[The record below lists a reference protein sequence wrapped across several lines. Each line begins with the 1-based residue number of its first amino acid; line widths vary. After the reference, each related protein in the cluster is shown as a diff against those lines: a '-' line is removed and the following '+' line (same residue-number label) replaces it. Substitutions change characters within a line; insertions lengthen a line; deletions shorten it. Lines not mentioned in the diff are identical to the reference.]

1 MGYRASAS
9 KGGKSKT
16 GKGQSAAAKHAYHL
30 RAGYAVGRDG
40 PREDLAASGHGH
52 MPALATD
59 DPAAFWLA
67 SDSFERANGTLFR
80 ELQLNL
86 PSELTLAQQQE
97 VLKSY
102 CARLFDAERLPH
114 SWAIHRHT
122 NGGEPVLG
130 ENDHAHLMVSE
141 TMTDDFSRPA
151 AQHFKRYNP
160 KRPEAGGAKKT
171 RSLKPKAW
179 LMEARAA
186 WAEEVNRGLVAA
198 GHKPRFDHRSKNVR
212 QGEALRLGDLREAAR
227 LDTPTQTHEGP
238 RIAGMRRRVA
248 AEKVALEDLPDYAQE
263 VIEKNDRVRQLA
275 SEWLV
280 QVEQMTDAELAEHF
294 ADELSPGGHV
304 AAWMGAQHA
313 QAHED
318 NRQRD
323 VAAAIAAGELE
334 LLGLAQAEAAER
346 ATELAELIEQEQND
360 QQAALLSIER
370 VQAHSAALIE
380 HREQERRR
388 ADTELREVR
397 AELQGAQEEAERLR
411 AALAAPQPRCVTV
424 ALELRDRARGAAERA
439 EQWRQDH
446 PVRALLGKFI
456 EPEPVRLARERQEAF
471 SMSPERAE
479 GIKWQEQ
486 RAEQRERLAGLQERL
501 QGLQEAA
508 RTAEVR
514 VMAREPLAALQE
526 RLQAAVGELERL
538 EPRMTHDDRHSAQR
552 RRTKLVEAF
561 NWSPSKENLAVAC
574 IEARELLEPA
584 RALAQRG
591 DKERVK
597 ELVTES
603 LRDLHLATAASS
615 ARGASDEQ
623 RDRLFALCDEVRAIS
638 EPLERRRATHDWPA
652 LEEAQKLRETAR
664 ELRREGEGLS
674 DELSRQREL
683 QREMRAHSRT
693 DGRPRG
699 PRLG

>member
-30 RAGYAVGRDG
+30 RADGYAVGRDG

-52 MPALATD
+52 MPACATD

-238 RIAGMRRRVA
+238 RIAGMRRRVEA
-248 AEKVALEDLPDYAQE
+248 KKVALDDLPHYAQK

-346 ATELAELIEQEQND
+346 ATELAELIEQEQDD

-370 VQAHSAALIE
+370 EQAHGAALIE
-380 HREQERRR
+380 NSPMRRLEQTR
-388 ADTELREVR
+388 ACIE
-397 AELQGAQEEAERLR
+397 QLR
-411 AALAAPQPRCVTV
+411 ARVEAPDPAVIGEVLV
-424 ALELRDRARGAAERA
+424 ARKAVEKLDADAKA
-439 EQWRQDH
+439 WRKAH
-446 PVRALLGKFI
+446 PVRAWLAGG
-456 EPEPVRLARERQEAF
+456 ETAHERTAREAKEAYTA
-471 SMSPERAE
+471 SP
-479 GIKWQEQ
+479 
-486 RAEQRERLAGLQERL
+486 
-501 QGLQEAA
+501 
-508 RTAEVR
+508 
-514 VMAREPLAALQE
+514 
-526 RLQAAVGELERL
+526 
-538 EPRMTHDDRHSAQR
+538 
-552 RRTKLVEAF
+552 KLVEVRAVLAERRRDRAELEELEKQLPDLERAAGIEPKADQDERSRSLLQLGASDLRKAAGTME
-561 NWSPSKENLAVAC
+561 NHAMRCPYELREALHELRRQIAQELRQIEQLIKSPPPPVEAAELRRHASERYGEARGWRDAQDAALAVAQA
-574 IEARELLEPA
+574 EQLREREQM
-584 RALAQRG
+584 RQQ
-591 DKERVK
+591 
-597 ELVTES
+597 
-603 LRDLHLATAASS
+603 
-615 ARGASDEQ
+615 ASD
-623 RDRLFALCDEVRAIS
+623 A
-638 EPLERRRATHDWPA
+638 PKP
-652 LEEAQKLRETAR
+652 
-664 ELRREGEGLS
+664 
-674 DELSRQREL
+674 
-683 QREMRAHSRT
+683 
-693 DGRPRG
+693 RPRG
-699 PRLG
+699 PGL

>member
-16 GKGQSAAAKHAYHL
+16 GKGQGQSAAAKHAYHL
-30 RAGYAVGRDG
+30 RADGYAVGRDG

-52 MPALATD
+52 MPAFAAD
-59 DPAAFWLA
+59 DPPGFWLA

-238 RIAGMRRRVA
+238 RIAGMRRRVEA
-248 AEKVALEDLPDYAQE
+248 KKVALDDLPHYAQK

-360 QQAALLSIER
+360 QQTALLAIEREQVHGAALVEWVARARARVIELR
-370 VQAHSAALIE
+370 PAAVRPPAVDRAYELRRQADQAAAEANATEQARQRWRQEHPFRSAAADALRIPLDVD
-380 HREQERRR
+380 RTAQQAKQR
-388 ADTELREVR
+388 AASAAQALRS
-397 AELQGAQEEAERLR
+397 APELQ
-411 AALAAPQPRCVTV
+411 P
-424 ALELRDRARGAAERA
+424 
-439 EQWRQDH
+439 
-446 PVRALLGKFI
+446 
-456 EPEPVRLARERQEAF
+456 
-471 SMSPERAE
+471 
-479 GIKWQEQ
+479 
-486 RAEQRERLAGLQERL
+486 
-501 QGLQEAA
+501 
-508 RTAEVR
+508 TAEWQR
-514 VMAREPLAALQE
+514 V
-526 RLQAAVGELERL
+526 
-538 EPRMTHDDRHSAQR
+538 
-552 RRTKLVEAF
+552 
-561 NWSPSKENLAVAC
+561 
-574 IEARELLEPA
+574 
-584 RALAQRG
+584 
-591 DKERVK
+591 
-597 ELVTES
+597 
-603 LRDLHLATAASS
+603 
-615 ARGASDEQ
+615 
-623 RDRLFALCDEVRAIS
+623 
-638 EPLERRRATHDWPA
+638 
-652 LEEAQKLRETAR
+652 AR
-664 ELRREGEGLS
+664 ELRAIEQQLPAMERAAGL
-674 DELSRQREL
+674 EPMHEQEARCREL
-683 QREMRAHSRT
+683 LNDAARNMRRALGLIENHLTWRPYEERELLHALRRDLDREQLELEQFRQALPSLSEAARVRENAAQRLEQVEGWGAAQDAAMASAKPAPNPRQQLMDGLQHAERPRSR
-693 DGRPRG
+693 GPRG
-699 PRLG
+699 PGL